1 MKKDKNVPLIRTLLI
16 LILLSAGIAIT
27 LLPHWLRSAKN
38 VQPITL
44 EAQGWSY
51 TGAGAPDSLLIIH
64 RLHRVIDPELGTD
77 LINIGLLETLRID
90 TAGNVRVVFN
100 LTTPFCPY
108 IKQLAKSTLDTLIAT
123 PGVRRVTVKFDP
135 NIRR

>member
-1 MKKDKNVPLIRTLLI
+1 MTDRNALLVRTILIIILLI
-16 LILLSAGIAIT
+16 AGIAIT

-38 VQPITL
+38 VQPVTL
-44 EAQGWSY
+44 EAKGWSY
-51 TGAGAPDSLLIIH
+51 TGAASPDSLLIIH

-77 LINIGLLETLRID
+77 LINIGLLETLKID

-108 IKQLAKSTLDTLIAT
+108 IKQLAKSTLDTLVAT

-135 NIRR
+135 GIKH